1 MFKFF
6 KELVDS
12 VKEGVAEGK
21 AEVAQEEAA
30 RQQALQAALQESN
43 APLEARLA
51 ASSRFE
57 NFAVALAAVY
67 RQTFAPE
74 LRQAQD
80 EGRSAVHLLC
90 IEIPPKEVESWKKL
104 LARDFSVTNGE
115 EAQAAVTEIVN
126 GLASQPSDDDLA
138 LWTGRAAHLATGA
151 AAVGYASA
159 EAALD
164 WLEPAAELA
173 VEHFGSWD
181 SYAQSFL
188 AGERN
193 APGSNIL
200 GRKLLASVAEK
211 LLQDERSPWKTVAWP
226 TRDSLADLLA
236 SRGAPRPS

>member
-12 VKEGVAEGK
+12 VKEGMAEGR
-21 AEVAQEEAA
+21 AELAQETADREAA
-30 RQQALQAALQESN
+30 QQENNAAL
-43 APLEARLA
+43 AARLA

-67 RQTFAPE
+67 RQTFAPDLKE
-74 LRQAQD
+74 AHEAQ
-80 EGRSAVHLLC
+80 RSAVHLLC
-90 IEIPPKEVESWKKL
+90 IDIAPNEVEAWKKL
-104 LARDFSVTNGE
+104 LTRDFSVTNGE
-115 EAQAAVTEIVN
+115 EAQTVVAEIVDD
-126 GLASQPSDDDLA
+126 LASQASEDDLA

-159 EAALD
+159 EEALD

-173 VEHFGSWD
+173 IERFTGWD
-181 SYAQSFL
+181 NYAQSFL

-193 APGSNIL
+193 APGSNIV

-211 LLQDERSPWKTVAWP
+211 LLADELSPWKTVAWP
-226 TRDSLADLLA
+226 ARDSFTDLVA
-236 SRGAPRPS
+236 SRAA

>member
-12 VKEGVAEGK
+12 VKEGMAEGR
-21 AEVAQEEAA
+21 AELAQETADREAA
-30 RQQALQAALQESN
+30 QQENNAAL
-43 APLEARLA
+43 AARLA

-67 RQTFAPE
+67 RQTFGPDLKEAHE
-74 LRQAQD
+74 AQ
-80 EGRSAVHLLC
+80 RSAVHLLC
-90 IEIPPKEVESWKKL
+90 IGIAPNEVEAWKKL

-115 EAQAAVTEIVN
+115 EAQAAVAEIVDD
-126 GLASQPSDDDLA
+126 LASQASNDDLA

-159 EAALD
+159 EEALD
-164 WLEPAAELA
+164 WLEPAVELA
-173 VEHFGSWD
+173 IDRFTGWD
-181 SYAQSFL
+181 NYAQSFL

-193 APGSNIL
+193 APGSNIV

-211 LLQDERSPWKTVAWP
+211 LLADELSPWKTVAWP
-226 TRDSLADLLA
+226 ARDSFADLVA
-236 SRGAPRPS
+236 SRGAARPA